1 MEEEEKDLWL
11 DGSGDG
17 LIDEEEEAE
26 TRQQPTTVAYSSKD
40 LEAVI
45 ARLKRCREGGAGEEH
60 SGNFS
65 TITEKDYVDRSVI
78 VRTNVSSW
86 GDWYR
91 GEMLREVGAIDA
103 LMFILS
109 EVHDRVV
116 PGTAKNN
123 TTTAAAF
130 DLATACWQS
139 LRELACGSIGNRT
152 AIRLY
157 KDDDDDGVNNGLE
170 LMTNYLRAF
179 SEVGYREMDCHDL
192 DIVTSVIGVMQNVT
206 HKTPENCK
214 PIHDYGASELLIE
227 KLLVPA
233 EDDDDDTLPN
243 QSRPWREACFRAAVT
258 LINIMEEYEP
268 CLDLCSKNAAVIPV
282 LLESWGKNKRLKG
295 LFRRLLQAARR
306 NLCVVEFKEDWEELI
321 ATKHVL

>member
-1 MEEEEKDLWL
+1 MEEKEEDLWL
-11 DGSGDG
+11 TGSGDG
-17 LIDEEEEAE
+17 LVDEEEEA
-26 TRQQPTTVAYSSKD
+26 RQPTTTTVAYSSKD

-45 ARLKRCREGGAGEEH
+45 ARLRSREGGEEH
-60 SGNFS
+60 SGS
-65 TITEKDYVDRSVI
+65 SSEKDFVDRSVI

-91 GEMLREVGAIDA
+91 GEMLREVGAMDA
-103 LMFILS
+103 LLSILS

-116 PGTAKNN
+116 PGTAKND
-123 TTTAAAF
+123 TTIAAF
-130 DLATACWQS
+130 NLATSCWQS

-157 KDDDDDGVNNGLE
+157 NDDDGVNNGLE

-179 SEVGYREMDCHDL
+179 SEVGYREMDCHEL
-192 DIVTSVIGVMQNVT
+192 GIVTSVIGVMQNVT

-214 PIHDYGASELLIE
+214 PIHDYGASELLID
-227 KLLVPA
+227 KLLVPD
-233 EDDDDDTLPN
+233 EDDDDTLPD
-243 QSRPWREACFRAAVT
+243 QSQPWREACFRAAVT

-268 CLDLCSKNAAVIPV
+268 CLELCSMNAAVIPV
-282 LLESWGKNKRLKG
+282 LLESWGKNKRLKD

-306 NLCVVEFKEDWEELI
+306 NLSVVEYQEDWEERI
-321 ATKHVL
+321 AT